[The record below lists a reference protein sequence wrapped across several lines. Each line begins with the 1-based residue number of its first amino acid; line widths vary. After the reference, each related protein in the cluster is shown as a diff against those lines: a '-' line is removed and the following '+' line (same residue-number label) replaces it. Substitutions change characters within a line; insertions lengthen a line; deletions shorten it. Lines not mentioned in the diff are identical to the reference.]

1 MKPPVRHFQ
10 VMGNRSGAT
19 LGVYSAQTPLLALD
33 AFAKEMLILRGI
45 VPPETY
51 GWSEH
56 CERTGAP
63 REYRTDDFRI
73 FVF

>member
-1 MKPPVRHFQ
+1 MKPLVRPFQ
-10 VMGNRSGAT
+10 IMGNRSGAT
-19 LGVYSAQTPLLALD
+19 LGVYSAQTPSLALD

-51 GWSEH
+51 GWKEH
-56 CERTGAP
+56 CARTGAP
-63 REYRTDDFRI
+63 CEYRTDDFRI